1 MRILL
6 ALLVSTS
13 IASADPLAVEI
24 KPASLTWK
32 PKQHVD
38 VALRVVN
45 TSKTTQKFRAWLCS
59 WFENVKS
66 GDPELV
72 FDRWGC
78 DKNYDKD
85 IELAPGKAWEQ
96 KLDMYATDTAKAGT
110 HQLRLGFT
118 PSGGTTTIWSPEIAI
133 TVAR

>member
-6 ALLVSTS
+6 ALVVATS
-13 IASADPLAVEI
+13 VASADPLTVEI
-24 KPASLTWK
+24 KPATLTWK

-38 VALRVVN
+38 VAIRVVN
-45 TSKTTQKFRAWLCS
+45 TSTTTQKFRAWLCS
-59 WFENVKS
+59 WFQNVKT

-72 FDRWGC
+72 FEPWAC

-85 IELAPGKAWEQ
+85 FELAPGKAWEQ
-96 KLDMYATDTAKAGT
+96 KLDMFAVDSAKPGA
-110 HQLRLGFT
+110 HKLRLGFT
-118 PSGGTTTIWSPEIAI
+118 PSGGTLRWSNEVEI